1 MDEKEIVVGIKPGF
15 KRKRPKNDQ
24 IIEPIHKIQKLE
36 VNSELRKKYKIKVFF
51 FFFDFNFLLKDFRN
65 C

>member
-51 FFFDFNFLLKDFRN
+51 FFF
-65 C
+65 